1 MLHAARTTTGEP
13 EPVQSLSD
21 WARARLRALSGCGLP
36 ERFEVWDLHGA
47 LAQLGSAGPERRAAG
62 ERPALA
68 SEAAGASSSQ
78 MRHEALLANSCTR
91 APRALWDA
99 QRLRN
104 TLFV

>member
-1 MLHAARTTTGEP
+1 MLHAARTTTAEP

-47 LAQLGSAGPERRAAG
+47 LAQLGSADPERRAAG

-68 SEAAGASSSQ
+68 SEAAVASSSQ
-78 MRHEALLANSCTR
+78 MRHETLLANSCTR
-91 APRALWDA
+91 ASRVQWDA
-99 QRLRN
+99 QPLRN

>member
-1 MLHAARTTTGEP
+1 MLHAARTTTAEP

-47 LAQLGSAGPERRAAG
+47 LAQLGSAGRLAG
-62 ERPALA
+62 ERWPLA
-68 SEAAGASSSQ
+68 RRAPLGVGASSSQ